1 MANESK
7 TISADTLLEKREEQ
21 LKVINSIVE
30 DVNKLQEALNN
41 RQQQLNIN
49 QGAILQLNI
58 LLEELGIELP
68 TETVGGEEVAEEVVE
83 DETELVPASD
93 VTVEFPSEKV
103 EEVEEL

>member
-1 MANESK
+1 MSDKSVSGE
-7 TISADTLLEKREEQ
+7 TLLKKREEQ

-83 DETELVPASD
+83 E
-93 VTVEFPSEKV
+93 
-103 EEVEEL
+103 